1 MCGVHP
7 AVPRLQQEEIGCEET
22 LADLE
27 GGQVQEEGLEDLIAA
42 AAAAAAALCF
52 SSSSLQDLIFSAG
65 RDIII
70 FAAQTKHV

>member
-1 MCGVHP
+1 MCGVRP

-42 AAAAAAALCF
+42 AAALCF